1 METPLHAQK
10 VAILSRLIKESS
22 LTFEEALFLLK
33 EEEQEKPVEKTTVI
47 NSPSYWTSTP
57 GITGSGTYS
66 ITVPLATAGT
76 TSDTF
81 ATLANFN
88 D

>member
-10 VAILSRLIKESS
+10 VAILSRLVKESS

-33 EEEQEKPVEKTTVI
+33 EEEQEIPVEKTTVI
-47 NSPSYWTSTP
+47 NPPPYWTSTP
-57 GITGSGTYS
+57 GITGTGTYG
-66 ITVPLATAGT
+66 ITVPTATSGT
-76 TSDTF
+76 SSATF
-81 ATLANFN
+81 SFIDLN